1 MAPASVLLR
10 CLWHLAKP
18 GSGPAAGEETKAA
31 AGEMFNSKLSEC
43 GGLPVQAD
51 GGALRALPP
60 PLAGNGFSDDIF
72 SLLTTK

>member
-18 GSGPAAGEETKAA
+18 GPGPAAGEETKAA

-43 GGLPVQAD
+43 GGLPVRAD
-51 GGALRALPP
+51 GSALRALYPP
-60 PLAGNGFSDDIF
+60 PPPPPRWEWLF
-72 SLLTTK
+72 